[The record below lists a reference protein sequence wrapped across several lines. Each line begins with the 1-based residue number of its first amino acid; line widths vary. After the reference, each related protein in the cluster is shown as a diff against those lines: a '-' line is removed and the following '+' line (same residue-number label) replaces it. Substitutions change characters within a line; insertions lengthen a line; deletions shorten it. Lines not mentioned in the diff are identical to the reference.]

1 MKRHALN
8 VFSLVFG
15 VLLIL
20 AAAWIGF
27 PARGWWFDMPRWLL
41 SAAVIVVG
49 AALMS
54 PVFTSKEVTSRSAD
68 QVDDVIPSGE
78 GSQTAPGESVTTGSP
93 ADEAVDGSS
102 GRASED

>member
-1 MKRHALN
+1 MKRHSLN

-27 PARGWWFDMPRWLL
+27 PTRGWWFDTPRWLL

-54 PVFTSKEVTSRSAD
+54 PVFTSKEATSRSAD
-68 QVDDVIPSGE
+68 QVDDVVPSRE
-78 GSQTAPGESVTTGSP
+78 GSPTPPGESVTAGPPEDGS
-93 ADEAVDGSS
+93 VDGSS
-102 GRASED
+102 GQASEA